1 MNTDARLT
9 AALDYLRERKLYALD
24 PDSRFKYV
32 PAHSTDVRRTIE
44 DERICLRAID
54 FPPLLCHTY
63 NS

>member
-1 MNTDARLT
+1 MTTDARLT

-24 PDSRFKYV
+24 ANNRFRYV